1 MELQRLA
8 LSLHSKEVPG
18 STPLGQGLFLVCLH
32 DLSMSTWV
40 LSGYSV
46 VLGDSNLN
54 MGMIVSVC
62 LYVTPVVSWWMI
74 KSEGLKAAWH
84 ALWEWKHF
92 HTFYAFF

>member
-8 LSLHSKEVPG
+8 LPLHTKEVPG
-18 STPLGQGLFLVCLH
+18 STPLGQGLIIVCLH

-46 VLGDSNLN
+46 VLLVGDSNLN

-62 LYVTPVVSWWMI
+62 LYGTPVVS
-74 KSEGLKAAWH
+74 
-84 ALWEWKHF
+84 
-92 HTFYAFF
+92 